1 MNKFSDS
8 TIAAITPD
16 EQHKYYVYCLVDPRD
31 NSPFYVGKGTGNR
44 LFEHQRMTD
53 QRTLLEV
60 SEEEKCSLKLD
71 KIAAINASNKQIKSY
86 IITHS
91 LTEKEAYASENTLI
105 NYLGLVEKKQLTNLV
120 SGHGAIG
127 DSVENLEKRYGYQPI
142 EIEDILTN
150 ELILVVKIRDAFFL
164 DIDETKEYQVGQRD
178 DQNLKSRT
186 LGEWIVGKDAIKRIA
201 YVIGVNSGANNAVVS
216 AYRVSKEE
224 TSRVDTS
231 HGRSRYAF
239 KALSN
244 RDETL
249 KELGLYKRSLPS
261 ISFGTG
267 RATAFINK

>member
-31 NSPFYVGKGTGNR
+31 NNPFYVGKGTGNR
-44 LFEHQRMTD
+44 LFEHQRMAN
-53 QRTLLEV
+53 QRALLEL
-60 SEEEKCSLKLD
+60 SDEEKKSLKFD
-71 KIAAINASNKQIKSY
+71 RIAAINASSEQIKSY
-86 IITHS
+86 IIAHS

-105 NYLGLVEKKQLTNLV
+105 NYLRLVENNQLTNLV
-120 SGHGAIG
+120 SGHGTIG

-142 EIEDILTN
+142 EIENILIN

-216 AYRVSKEE
+216 AYRVSEE
-224 TSRVDTS
+224 ESSRVDANY
-231 HGRSRYAF
+231 GKSRYAF